1 MKNSP
6 IFILLVIL
14 LPLSLFAHGVEYNVN
29 LQNSVVI
36 RVFYDDGYPMDYA
49 DYEIKSSDGEIFQIG
64 VTDRQG
70 ILSFIPDIIGKWE
83 VKIDDGMGHG
93 ILKDIEI
100 NEEMLPVINK
110 DLKHSRLQKLVMG
123 ICVIFGITGIL
134 FYIVAR
140 REKNAHT

>member
-70 ILSFIPDIIGKWE
+70 ILSFIPDMIGKWE

-93 ILKDIEI
+93 ILTSIDIDED
-100 NEEMLPVINK
+100 MLPSMNNS
-110 DLKHSRLQKLVMG
+110 LKHSRLQKLIIG
-123 ICVIFGITGIL
+123 LSVIFGLTGIM
-134 FYIVAR
+134 FYIVTK